1 MILIIRNKMISYCE
15 MLHVIDES
23 HADDLSNMMLL
34 MRLMM
39 MVILYTSHLVEQ
51 IREFLRFVYDDF
63 V

>member
-1 MILIIRNKMISYCE
+1 

>member
-1 MILIIRNKMISYCE
+1 

-23 HADDLSNMMLL
+23 HADDLSNMTLL

-51 IREFLRFVYDDF
+51 IQEFLRFVYDDF